1 MQGTVDSAIAELR
14 GVVGVKTDAEL
25 ARQLKLDKSALTAW
39 RSRGRL
45 PEKYQTFLEQIKSGV
60 PLQEL
65 DVWPELQAA
74 GTRVALIRFT
84 LLRHDLAQSG
94 EVDHAMPVFMTLKP
108 FWLIMYRAVHDLRLK
123 MLALGAELKTAQALI
138 MQEDLSNPL
147 ATSARV
153 ALQLDE
159 DLKENP
165 TLRGF
170 E

>member
-1 MQGTVDSAIAELR
+1 
-14 GVVGVKTDAEL
+14 
-25 ARQLKLDKSALTAW
+25 
-39 RSRGRL
+39 
-45 PEKYQTFLEQIKSGV
+45 
-60 PLQEL
+60 
-65 DVWPELQAA
+65 
-74 GTRVALIRFT
+74 
-84 LLRHDLAQSG
+84 
-94 EVDHAMPVFMTLKP
+94 MPVFMTLKP